1 MSSYQADWYLDE
13 SGNFDSEA
21 AAQDDN
27 ADDEGIADGIVD
39 VGASNASKKQEQADE
54 IAFPD
59 EMDTPEDVLARVR
72 FARYRALQSFR
83 SSPWHPKENLPPSYS
98 SIFEFEDFGGMQ
110 RRILNEMGSV
120 MNMQNTDTLAA
131 QQLKKKKNQTKTP
144 SGSIDTTAFMTVDN
158 EEETDA
164 EMDDELG
171 NLAAAHADDEVAVP
185 MMDGQQPQSSSL
197 GLVNGAA
204 DYITAGQYVRIYLDN
219 IENIPEDIVNKVS
232 YFWRSLTLFSLMPHE
247 NKLSVLNYNIQRV
260 DNAEDV
266 IKSKDELL
274 FLSGFRT
281 FVGRPVFSEANLNCD
296 KNKMERFL
304 LHNRFSMA
312 TVFGPI
318 TYMPCPL
325 LVFKNC
331 GTAAAPVYNLVANG
345 ALNSVNPDRIILK
358 KVILTGHPIRVKKRF
373 AVVKHL
379 FHEPNVSRSS
389 WIAPL
394 VGKTNMIF
402 LYIFVLQDVRWFK
415 PAELTTKHGL
425 RGHITE
431 PVGTHGLLKAQFNA
445 PITQNDTVMLVLFKR
460 VYPKF
465 PVAGLDVK

>member
-1 MSSYQADWYLDE
+1 
-13 SGNFDSEA
+13 
-21 AAQDDN
+21 
-27 ADDEGIADGIVD
+27 
-39 VGASNASKKQEQADE
+39 
-54 IAFPD
+54 
-59 EMDTPEDVLARVR
+59 
-72 FARYRALQSFR
+72 
-83 SSPWHPKENLPPSYS
+83 
-98 SIFEFEDFGGMQ
+98 
-110 RRILNEMGSV
+110 
-120 MNMQNTDTLAA
+120 
-131 QQLKKKKNQTKTP
+131 
-144 SGSIDTTAFMTVDN
+144 
-158 EEETDA
+158 
-164 EMDDELG
+164 
-171 NLAAAHADDEVAVP
+171 

-219 IENIPEDIVNKVS
+219 IENIPDDIVNKVS
-232 YFWRSLTLFSLMPHE
+232 YFWRSLTMFSLMPHE

-260 DNAEDV
+260 DNTEDV